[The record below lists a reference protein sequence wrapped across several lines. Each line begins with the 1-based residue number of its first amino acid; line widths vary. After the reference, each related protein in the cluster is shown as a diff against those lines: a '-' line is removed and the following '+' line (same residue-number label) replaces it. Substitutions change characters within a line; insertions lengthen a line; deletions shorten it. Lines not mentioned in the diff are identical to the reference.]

1 MVARKGTKEASKIPQ
16 LSSSRKRGTTTER
29 VPGRGGRWTNRT
41 CSIASEI
48 SALVAEQAFA
58 ALKAPIVRVARAD
71 APVQSLC
78 DADRGQD
85 RGGGKIGDAVV
96 SLRPEGRGGHSK
108 VAMIALK

>member
-16 LSSSRKRGTTTER
+16 LSSSRKRGTTAER

-58 ALKAPIVRVARAD
+58 ALKAPIVRLARAD
-71 APVQSLC
+71 APVAYSPPLE
-78 DADRGQD
+78 AYVTPIAA
-85 RGGGKIGDAVV
+85 KIVAAVKSV
-96 SLRPEGRGGHSK
+96 MR
-108 VAMIALK
+108 